1 MFLTNFVKKSFFFR
15 SKKNFWRRLFC
26 RSYKK
31 KRKIT
36 LPDESRDVY
45 WKSQE
50 IWNWLVHPPQS
61 GTALYRVKIWN
72 VPGGLDLCLY
82 TNEIL
87 NYKNLWFCVIWW
99 PPSTYCI
106 LSTWMYCMY
115 YQEQPMQE
123 ALQVHEEM
131 RNFEFGDPPA
141 RSGLWILSHF
151 VATWV
156 WRHQY
161 GQMTLTLGYVSS
173 ICTDHQPQGCNWWIL
188 NWSTFITIRFR
199 FSTCPP
205 VFLKYY
211 FMQKK

>member
-1 MFLTNFVKKSFFFR
+1 M
-15 SKKNFWRRLFC
+15 KNHHL
-26 RSYKK
+26 
-31 KRKIT
+31 RKYFPI
-36 LPDESRDVY
+36 
-45 WKSQE
+45 
-50 IWNWLVHPPQS
+50 
-61 GTALYRVKIWN
+61 KIWN

-161 GQMTLTLGYVSS
+161 GQMALTLGYVSS
-173 ICTDHQPQGCNWWIL
+173 ICTDHQPLLGCNWWIL
-188 NWSTFITIRFR
+188 NWSTFITIRFSR
-199 FSTCPP
+199 
-205 VFLKYY
+205 LKKSRLQLLLWPLYGY
-211 FMQKK
+211 FMQEKINRYANFSHNNYKNCLCITNSDRKIPILCKDYSFSLFTLE